1 MTSLSPVSDSAH
13 HPGLV
18 LARFF
23 ERAQR
28 YSFHE
33 LRGRI
38 GTIANFAAVLESG
51 QVSAEE
57 ALESAGKIRVQA
69 LTAARMMQ
77 IFGTAIELASR
88 PLRRLSMDCCR
99 LAQSVL
105 TDAGG
110 HGTVQCA
117 GPDPIADV
125 DADLV
130 AFAWRAFV
138 ALQGDPAGGRI
149 VDWVLSVSSTPHGC
163 ELELRSGSGEL
174 APPGPD
180 APEADIQSYVHEGTG
195 GTGGP
200 EWLENGLALT
210 LAYHLVAS
218 HEGRMELR
226 GRPGGGSS
234 LRLALPTT
242 ETAGSVL

>member
-1 MTSLSPVSDSAH
+1 MPSPAPVSDSPH
-13 HPGLV
+13 HSGLV

-51 QVSAEE
+51 QT
-57 ALESAGKIRVQA
+57 SAGETLEAARKIRIQV

-77 IFGTAIELASR
+77 LLGTAIELASR
-88 PLRRLSMDCCR
+88 PLRRRSTDLRR

-105 TDAGG
+105 TEVGG
-110 HGTVQCA
+110 QGTVHCV

-138 ALQGDPAGGRI
+138 ALQGDPAGGRL
-149 VDWVLSVSSTPHGC
+149 DGWVLRVSSMPHEC
-163 ELELRSGSGEL
+163 ELELRSGSDEL
-174 APPGPD
+174 DPPGPD
-180 APEADIQSYVHEGTG
+180 AQEADIQSYVHHDT
-195 GTGGP
+195 GP
-200 EWLENGLALT
+200 ERLENGLALT

-226 GRPGGGSS
+226 GRPGSGSS
-234 LRLALPTT
+234 LRLALPAL
-242 ETAGSVL
+242 ESAGSVL